1 MFRQETLLFSG
12 SGARACRLTGDS
24 SEGSEGVGTRLWESS
39 GTDIVKAAGVFL
51 EKVPLRENLKP
62 RVCLRNIPRHSDS
75 PEGELF
81 SDITQGFSTICQTL
95 EKSW

>member
-1 MFRQETLLFSG
+1 MLRKFDLNDLGQIVEKPR
-12 SGARACRLTGDS
+12 GD
-24 SEGSEGVGTRLWESS
+24 
-39 GTDIVKAAGVFL
+39 L
-51 EKVPLRENLKP
+51 EKVLPREDLKL

-95 EKSW
+95 VF